1 MADGYKDFVSEAVQ
15 RRAAAQQA
23 LFDDRSSANLSSLIQ
38 GGINLATKRKANREF
53 NKTINREEQGLYN
66 KVSSYDEVAD
76 QLDIKTDKFFY
87 DLISDYNEI
96 KNHIDNGTMLDTE
109 LGKRDLATIK
119 SVVDVYAEALPKII
133 STGDQIVKSAN
144 IEAKEGQGAANTL
157 SVSGAPLAQRNII
170 RKMYQGDVADLEFQR
185 DGSNVIVYDNSTDT
199 LLNINEFNQ
208 AVTNKDNPYL
218 KFVPDIKE
226 QLTNGYDLFMKNNKG
241 EFQNTFSEILQP
253 DPNATDEEKAKY
265 AANPTAIRYMSKA
278 NEEALFDALMGQPL
292 ILNGKITNMKN
303 GGAFREIINQHG
315 ESIWEDMM
323 PLKKETPQWPTQ
335 VPAIG
340 DPDYKDFYDNYYE
353 PMLIYLAGR
362 TIDENTKDLRRESM
376 EKDDAKTQNFKDEFK
391 YSDEDKNKIASA
403 KSGDIITISDG
414 KKIRK
419 K

>member
-53 NKTINREEQGLYN
+53 NKTITREEQGLYN

-119 SVVDVYAEALPKII
+119 SVVDIYAEALPKII

-157 SVSGAPLAQRNII
+157 SISGAPLAQRNII

-185 DGSNVIVYDNSTDT
+185 DGSNVIVYDNSTGT

-226 QLTNGYDLFMKNNKG
+226 QLTSGYDLFMKNNKG

-292 ILNGKITNMKN
+292 ILNGKITDMKN

-340 DPDYKDFYDNYYE
+340 DPDYKDFYNNYYE

-391 YSDEDKNKIASA
+391 YSDDDKKKIASA
-403 KSGDIITISDG
+403 RPGDIITLSDG
-414 KKIRK
+414 RKIRK

>member
-23 LFDDRSSANLSSLIQ
+23 LFNDRSSANLSSLIQ

-53 NKTINREEQGLYN
+53 NKTVTREEQGLYN

-185 DGSNVIVYDNSTDT
+185 DGSNVIIYDNSTGT

-226 QLTNGYDLFMKNNKG
+226 QLTTGYDLFMKNNKG

-292 ILNGKITNMKN
+292 ILNGDITDMKN

-376 EKDDAKTQNFKDEFK
+376 EKDDAKTQNFRDEFK
-391 YSDEDKNKIASA
+391 YSDDDKNKIASA
-403 KSGDIITISDG
+403 KPGDIITLSDG
-414 KKIRK
+414 RKIRK

>member
-53 NKTINREEQGLYN
+53 NKTITREEQGLYN

-323 PLKKETPQWPTQ
+323 PLQKETPQWPTQ

-403 KSGDIITISDG
+403 KSGDIITLSDG
-414 KKIRK
+414 RKIRK

>member
-15 RRAAAQQA
+15 RRVAAQQA

-53 NKTINREEQGLYN
+53 NKTITREEQGLYN

-185 DGSNVIVYDNSTDT
+185 DGSNIIVYDNSTDT

-292 ILNGKITNMKN
+292 IINGKMTDMKN

-376 EKDDAKTQNFKDEFK
+376 EKDDAKTQNFRDEFK

-403 KSGDIITISDG
+403 KTGDIITLSDG
-414 KKIRK
+414 RKIRK

>member
-53 NKTINREEQGLYN
+53 NKTVTREEQGLYN

-119 SVVDVYAEALPKII
+119 SVVDVYAEAIPKII

-185 DGSNVIVYDNSTDT
+185 DGSNVIIYDNSTGT

-226 QLTNGYDLFMKNNKG
+226 QLTTGYDLFMKNNKG

-292 ILNGKITNMKN
+292 ILNGNITDMKN

-323 PLKKETPQWPTQ
+323 PLTKGTPQWPTQ

-340 DPDYKDFYDNYYE
+340 DPDYRDFYNNYYE

-403 KSGDIITISDG
+403 KTGDIITLSDG
-414 KKIRK
+414 RKIRK

>member
-53 NKTINREEQGLYN
+53 NKTITREEQGLYN

-403 KSGDIITISDG
+403 KSGDIITLSDG
-414 KKIRK
+414 RKIRK

>member
-53 NKTINREEQGLYN
+53 NKTVTREEQGLYN

-185 DGSNVIVYDNSTDT
+185 DGSNVIVYDNSTGT

-226 QLTNGYDLFMKNNKG
+226 QLTSGYDLFMKNNKG

-292 ILNGKITNMKN
+292 ILNGEITDMKN
-303 GGAFREIINQHG
+303 GGSFREIINQHG

-340 DPDYKDFYDNYYE
+340 DSDYKDFYDNYYE

-391 YSDEDKNKIASA
+391 YSDDDKNKIASA
-403 KSGDIITISDG
+403 KPGDIITLSDG
-414 KKIRK
+414 RKIRK

>member
-53 NKTINREEQGLYN
+53 NKTVTREEQGLYN

-119 SVVDVYAEALPKII
+119 SVVDVYAEAIPKII

-185 DGSNVIVYDNSTDT
+185 DGSNVIVYDNSTGT

-218 KFVPDIKE
+218 KFVPNIKE
-226 QLTNGYDLFMKNNKG
+226 QLTSGYDLFMKNNKG

-292 ILNGKITNMKN
+292 ILNGKITDMKN

-323 PLKKETPQWPTQ
+323 PLKKDTPQWPTQ

-376 EKDDAKTQNFKDEFK
+376 EKDDAKTQNFRDEFK
-391 YSDEDKNKIASA
+391 YSDDDKNKIASA
-403 KSGDIITISDG
+403 KPGDIITLSDG
-414 KKIRK
+414 RKIRK

>member
-53 NKTINREEQGLYN
+53 NKTITREEQGLYN

-315 ESIWEDMM
+315 
-323 PLKKETPQWPTQ
+323 
-335 VPAIG
+335 
-340 DPDYKDFYDNYYE
+340 
-353 PMLIYLAGR
+353 
-362 TIDENTKDLRRESM
+362 
-376 EKDDAKTQNFKDEFK
+376 
-391 YSDEDKNKIASA
+391 
-403 KSGDIITISDG
+403 
-414 KKIRK
+414 
-419 K
+419 